1 MKEDLDVFLMAIC
14 RSSLKRF
21 ENLAGCLTVEEIEYV
36 YDKVPGFAQRILN
49 QTLWIERDRN
59 FRALYYKE
67 D

>member
-1 MKEDLDVFLMAIC
+1 MREDLDVFLMAIC

-49 QTLWIERDRN
+49 QQLWIERDTN
-59 FRALYYKE
+59 FRALFKE